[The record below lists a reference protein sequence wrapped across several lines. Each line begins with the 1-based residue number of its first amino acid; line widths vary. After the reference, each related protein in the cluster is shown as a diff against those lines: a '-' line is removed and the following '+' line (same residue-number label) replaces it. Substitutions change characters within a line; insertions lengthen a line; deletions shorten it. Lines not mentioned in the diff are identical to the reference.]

1 MKKLLILLLAAGLF
15 TSCNNNKGKNDRT
28 DRDTTKTSKDDYNS
42 GDKSSDKD
50 KDKDKDNT
58 DQNKDNNGNTN
69 NNSRGSWSSVEV
81 DAFITN
87 CVSSAVNGGMQRTKA
102 DSYCNCMQRK
112 LETLY
117 PNVNDAGS
125 LTEEDM
131 NSPSMQRLVKDCL
144 F

>member
-1 MKKLLILLLAAGLF
+1 MKKLFILLLAAGLF

-42 GDKSSDKD
+42 GDKNS
-50 KDKDKDNT
+50 DKDKDNT
-58 DQNKDNNGNTN
+58 DQNKDNSSNNGNTN

>member
-15 TSCNNNKGKNDRT
+15 TSCNNNKGKNDPT
-28 DRDTTKTSKDDYNS
+28 DRDTANTKTDDY
-42 GDKSSDKD
+42 KTTSDKD
-50 KDKDKDNT
+50 KDKDKDDNA
-58 DQNKDNNGNTN
+58 DQDKDNNGN
-69 NNSRGSWSSVEV
+69 NNSRGSWSSAEV
-81 DAFITN
+81 DAFTTN
-87 CVSSAVNGGMQRTKA
+87 CISSAVNGGMQRTKA

-117 PNVNDAGS
+117 PNVNDAGN

>member
-1 MKKLLILLLAAGLF
+1 MKKFLILLLAAGLF

-50 KDKDKDNT
+50 KDKDNT
-58 DQNKDNNGNTN
+58 DQNKDNNGNTD
-69 NNSRGSWSSVEV
+69 NNSRGTWSSVEV

>member
-50 KDKDKDNT
+50 KDKDNT
-58 DQNKDNNGNTN
+58 DQNKDNNGNTD
-69 NNSRGSWSSVEV
+69 NNSRGTWSSVEV

>member
-50 KDKDKDNT
+50 KDKDNT
-58 DQNKDNNGNTN
+58 DQNKDNNGNTDN

>member
-15 TSCNNNKGKNDRT
+15 TSCNNNKGKNDPT

-50 KDKDKDNT
+50 KDKDNT
-58 DQNKDNNGNTN
+58 DQDKDNNGNTN
-69 NNSRGSWSSVEV
+69 NNSRGSWSSAEV
-81 DAFITN
+81 DAFTTN
-87 CVSSAVNGGMQRTKA
+87 CISSAVNGGMQRTKA

-117 PNVNDAGS
+117 PNVNDAGN

>member
-1 MKKLLILLLAAGLF
+1 MKKIFILLFVAGLF

-28 DRDTTKTSKDDYNS
+28 DRDTANTKTDDYKTTT
-42 GDKSSDKD
+42 DKDKDNSDKD
-50 KDKDKDNT
+50 KDKDN
-58 DQNKDNNGNTN
+58 NSNNGNTN
-69 NNSRGSWSSVEV
+69 NSTGSWSSVEV

-87 CVSSAVNGGMQRTKA
+87 CVSSAVNGGMQRTKSE
-102 DSYCNCMQRK
+102 SYCNCMQRK